1 MKITI
6 AGMKDIRD
14 VEPVPAGHA
23 IDGHE
28 HLRQSRPGNNGI
40 HGDHI
45 GSEAAHR
52 TKGSFA
58 AEPQSSALVIVLR
71 DSHLISMIAPAD
83 VDDRGGCFVQ
93 TFPKSID
100 FNQEGGDGVSRVSVP
115 VYR

>member
-71 DSHLISMIAPAD
+71 DSHLISRIAETDDFTFSRYGLDREDMI
-83 VDDRGGCFVQ
+83 RRH
-93 TFPKSID
+93 SIL
-100 FNQEGGDGVSRVSVP
+100 QAMGSA
-115 VYR
+115 